1 MRAKH
6 INDVN
11 EAILVLRHFV
21 ELSAKL
27 LPFLDELERKTA
39 PTMNDLKS
47 REKIIAV
54 YKNYDFDINTSKV
67 LMNSNVLE
75 LIKSSFENISQCKKQ
90 RSRKT
95 YSRPLVKFLQEHDR
109 LQRNWGLIQAN

>member
-1 MRAKH
+1 MRAEH
-6 INDVN
+6 ISDVN

-27 LPFLDELERKTA
+27 LPFLDELERKKA
-39 PTMNDLKS
+39 PTMHDLKS

-54 YKNYDFDINTSKV
+54 YRNYEFDTQTSRV
-67 LMNSNVLE
+67 LMNSDVLE
-75 LIKSSFENISQCKKQ
+75 LIKKSFENISQRKHRSKKN
-90 RSRKT
+90 
-95 YSRPLVKFLQEHDR
+95 YSRPLIQFLQEHDR